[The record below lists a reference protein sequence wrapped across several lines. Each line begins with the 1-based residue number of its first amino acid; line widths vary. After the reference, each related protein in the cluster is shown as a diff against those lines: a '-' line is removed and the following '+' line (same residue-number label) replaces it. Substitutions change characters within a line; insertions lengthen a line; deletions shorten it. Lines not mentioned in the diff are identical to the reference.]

1 MTDILSGYT
10 LVSVALADF
19 LLYLNEGRG
28 QNMLTQDRKKV
39 HYELIGNCLVI
50 YVTDDLDHHAVTSLR
65 EYSDGL
71 IDAGNIKHII
81 FDFARVGFMDS
92 SGIGLIMGRYKKVMF
107 LGGRAA
113 VTRVGDVVNRIFTL
127 SGLYQIIEKYD
138 TVEEALH
145 MLQKSNRKGEEKK
158 R

>member
-1 MTDILSGYT
+1 M
-10 LVSVALADF
+10 
-19 LLYLNEGRG
+19 LLQE
-28 QNMLTQDRKKV
+28 RKPV
-39 HYELIGNCLVI
+39 HYEQAGNCLVI
-50 YVTDDLDHHAVTSLR
+50 YVTDDLDHHTAMSLR

-71 IDAGNIKHII
+71 INAGNIKHII
-81 FDFARVGFMDS
+81 FDFDQVGFMDS

-145 MLQKSNRKGEEKK
+145 MLQKSKRKGEEKK
-158 R
+158 NEINN